1 MNFFLH
7 RRIEPRA
14 AGVFDPKWISRQ
26 QGLAKDNPLTTL
38 ICRRGYMLDYFFKG
52 SAAVEPNRAIWATPT
67 VRLSESSKADIPL
80 LLLKA

>member
-14 AGVFDPKWISRQ
+14 VGVFDPKWVSRQ
-26 QGLAKDNPLTTL
+26 QGLAKDNQLTTL

-52 SAAVEPNRAIWATPT
+52 SAAVEPNRGNLGNTNL
-67 VRLSESSKADIPL
+67 RLFESSKVDRPL
-80 LLLKA
+80 LLLKT